1 MKSTPTLIFI
11 LTLFLNA
18 CTAIDKTVELKTT
31 HSNNVI
37 YKDGKEVLS
46 ENSGLVYLNAS
57 YLKSTD
63 EDLVFEI
70 EIENFS
76 GRHILVDPALFE
88 IKNFI
93 NEFDPAPISTFATDP
108 ETKIRELQEEIQR
121 TKRSVN
127 PMFVVGLALIAADIA
142 ITANEAKDNKREGK
156 INQRNTYN
164 NELAQLGVQAM
175 IVAPELKNEQV
186 REMES
191 KIQETKE
198 SLIPKITLFSSESIK
213 GLVYFKK
220 PQTGNLLNVNF
231 KIEEIDFNFD
241 YKMSFY

>member
-1 MKSTPTLIFI
+1 MKFNITLIFI
-11 LTLFLNA
+11 FTLFLNA
-18 CTAIDKTVELKTT
+18 CITVDNTVELKTKDST
-31 HSNNVI
+31 KVI
-37 YKDGKEVLS
+37 YRDNKELLS

-70 EIENFS
+70 EIQNFS
-76 GRHILVDPALFE
+76 GGHILVDPALFE
-88 IKNFI
+88 IKNFA

-121 TKRSVN
+121 KKRSVN

-142 ITANEAKDNKREGK
+142 IAANEAKDNKREGK

-175 IVAPELKNEQV
+175 LVAPELKNEQIQNI
-186 REMES
+186 EN
-191 KIQETKE
+191 KIRDTQE
-198 SLIPKITLFSSESIK
+198 SLMPKITLFSSESIK

-220 PQTGNLLNVNF
+220 PQTGSLLNVNF
-231 KIEEIDFNFD
+231 KIEDRDFNFD

>member
-1 MKSTPTLIFI
+1 MKNKFTLIFI
-11 LTLFLNA
+11 ITLFLNA
-18 CTAIDKTVELKTT
+18 CITIDKTVELKTT
-31 HSNNVI
+31 DANNVTFRE
-37 YKDGKEVLS
+37 GKEILS
-46 ENSGLVYLNAS
+46 EKSGLVYLDAS

-70 EIENFS
+70 EIQNFS
-76 GRHILVDPALFE
+76 GRNILVDPALFQ
-88 IKNFI
+88 IKNFV
-93 NEFDPAPISTFATDP
+93 NEFDPSPVLTYATDP
-108 ETKIRELQEEIQR
+108 ETKIRQLQEEIQR
-121 TKRSVN
+121 KKRSVN

-142 ITANEAKDNKREGK
+142 IAANEAKDNKREGK

-175 IVAPELKNEQV
+175 IVAPELKNEQIQKI
-186 REMES
+186 ES

-198 SLIPKITLFSSESIK
+198 TLIPKITLFSSESIK

-231 KIEEIDFNFD
+231 KIEENNFDFD
-241 YKMSFY
+241 YKMNFY